1 MIRTLQA
8 GNGTLRIPLCGKLNS
23 GGKHASG
30 IHTLQAGS
38 GTLRIARKHASVIR
52 TLQAGNGTLRIPLC
66 GKLRGE
72 TCIRDTRIARAG
84 HSTRSRWNL
93 AARSLSRGRSH
104 GKTERQRKMAAEKI
118 CIAHSKAI
126 RIGAKRDF
134 TAAIARFG
142 PVENPRETSRL
153 EFRRDRRPGKA
164 AAEEDPRRGSRR
176 SRVQSIARK
185 GVRSAAAR
193 SKRGRGGVGRR
204 NLKAKTRGPALETQ
218 APYEAP

>member
-1 MIRTLQA
+1 MAFGIAARSA
-8 GNGTLRIPLCGKLNS
+8 ARES
-23 GGKHASG
+23 GGGGGSA
-30 IHTLQAGS
+30 AGVP
-38 GTLRIARKHASVIR
+38 TNARSI
-52 TLQAGNGTLRIPLC
+52 G
-66 GKLRGE
+66 
-72 TCIRDTRIARAG
+72 
-84 HSTRSRWNL
+84 RWNF

-126 RIGAKRDF
+126 RIVAKRDF

-142 PVENPRETSRL
+142 PVENPRETWHL
-153 EFRRDRRPGKA
+153 ELRRDRRLGKA

-193 SKRGRGGVGRR
+193 SKRGHGGVGRR
-204 NLKAKTRGPALETQ
+204 NLKAKTRGPAWETQ

>member
-1 MIRTLQA
+1 
-8 GNGTLRIPLCGKLNS
+8 
-23 GGKHASG
+23 
-30 IHTLQAGS
+30 
-38 GTLRIARKHASVIR
+38 
-52 TLQAGNGTLRIPLC
+52 
-66 GKLRGE
+66 
-72 TCIRDTRIARAG
+72 
-84 HSTRSRWNL
+84 
-93 AARSLSRGRSH
+93 
-104 GKTERQRKMAAEKI
+104 MAAEKI

-126 RIGAKRDF
+126 RIRAKRDF

-142 PVENPRETSRL
+142 SVENPRETSRL

-193 SKRGRGGVGRR
+193 SKRGHGVGRR

>member
-1 MIRTLQA
+1 
-8 GNGTLRIPLCGKLNS
+8 
-23 GGKHASG
+23 
-30 IHTLQAGS
+30 
-38 GTLRIARKHASVIR
+38 
-52 TLQAGNGTLRIPLC
+52 
-66 GKLRGE
+66 
-72 TCIRDTRIARAG
+72 
-84 HSTRSRWNL
+84 
-93 AARSLSRGRSH
+93 
-104 GKTERQRKMAAEKI
+104 MAAEKI

-142 PVENPRETSRL
+142 SVENPRETSRL

-193 SKRGRGGVGRR
+193 SKRGHGGVGRR